1 MAAVSGPT
9 QESKGPLFPVADS
22 LPAWLS
28 NDRRSTF
35 ARASGE
41 SEALRYLGGEPISA
55 SVKQRK
61 REVNAFLPII
71 AASYAHGTLGREDL
85 ATFFRYYAHLYTVGI
100 DTNAICNLSCGYCYL
115 DAYNPTTAPQYADLK
130 YFRKALSQIT
140 EKGVDLVALVG
151 KEPFADDRGIELLR
165 FLDELSL
172 SGADFRYGVVTNGTL
187 IDRYIERLPR
197 SLAYIDIS
205 LDGPEEINDNVRGVG
220 VFKRAGRNMRALV
233 ERGYEVWT
241 SSVLHTNSC
250 NRRMLSDFMKTMICE
265 FGCSRFYFSPVRNFT
280 GSLHPFL
287 LSFEEIARVE
297 DSLAELAELI
307 PGVETL
313 ILDHPYEAV
322 WRDYFWP
329 LRLGQNTRFQ
339 ELVIDEHGNVLQQIS
354 SRCFQKLDIFPHGP
368 WGTCRMD
375 ARGTY
380 LSDVESRTYSNP
392 EGVGSILEHS
402 PHSLMATAL
411 QNELASMLDRF
422 LANMHTA
429 SILRPATAALTSVS
443 SPPLGNSESPVAFYG

>member
-9 QESKGPLFPVADS
+9 QESKGVLLPVADC
-22 LPAWLS
+22 LPSCLCDDA
-28 NDRRSTF
+28 RST
-35 ARASGE
+35 AHTLYPSE
-41 SEALRYLGGEPISA
+41 SELGAATIRG
-55 SVKQRK
+55 SVRQRK
-61 REVNAFLPII
+61 REVNSYLPII
-71 AASYAHGTLGREDL
+71 AASYAHRDLEREDL

-130 YFRKALSQIT
+130 YFRKTLREIS

-165 FLDELSL
+165 FLDQLSL
-172 SGADFRYGVVTNGTL
+172 AGSDFRYGVVTNGTL
-187 IDRYIERLPR
+187 IDRYIDRLPR

-233 ERGYEVWT
+233 DRGYEVWT
-241 SSVLHTNSC
+241 SSVLHTDSC
-250 NRRMLSDFMKTMICE
+250 NRDMLADFMKTMICE

-329 LRLGQNTRFQ
+329 LRRGQNTRFQ
-339 ELVIDEHGNVLQQIS
+339 ELVTDEHGNVLQQIS

-368 WGTCRMD
+368 WGTCRVD

-392 EGVGSILEHS
+392 DGAGSILES
-402 PHSLMATAL
+402 SVHSLMATAL
-411 QNELASMLDRF
+411 RSDLTPMLERF
-422 LANMHTA
+422 LANMDSA
-429 SILRPATAALTSVS
+429 SVLEPATPALTSVS
-443 SPPLGNSESPVAFYG
+443 SPLGSNLGSPVALYR